1 VYLDSKRSKSIK
13 SFRVSRI
20 ALHSSHFHFFIYHR
34 IDFFLA
40 RTILVMSK
48 EIPTIVK
55 VDPKKGAIGQQGL
68 Q

>member
-1 VYLDSKRSKSIK
+1 L
-13 SFRVSRI
+13 
-20 ALHSSHFHFFIYHR
+20 HFHFFIYHR